1 MQTRCRCENKADAD
15 ALLLASTRVKDENA
29 KTMDNVAN
37 ALEKDR
43 RIQQQLLTQLN
54 EKVSQKTK
62 GVKRIER

>member
-1 MQTRCRCENKADAD
+1 
-15 ALLLASTRVKDENA
+15 VKDENA
-29 KTMDNVAN
+29 KTMDNEAN

>member
-1 MQTRCRCENKADAD
+1 
-15 ALLLASTRVKDENA
+15 VKDENA

-43 RIQQQLLTQLN
+43 RTAAIADQLN

>member
-1 MQTRCRCENKADAD
+1 MQMQNKADAD

>member
-1 MQTRCRCENKADAD
+1 LAADAKTKPMLMQNKADAD

-43 RIQQQLLTQLN
+43 RTAAIC
-54 EKVSQKTK
+54 
-62 GVKRIER
+62 

>member
-1 MQTRCRCENKADAD
+1 M
-15 ALLLASTRVKDENA
+15 LANESFDDLRVKDENA

-54 EKVSQKTK
+54 EKSQKQK
-62 GVKRIER
+62 ELKN